1 MRHASPESKLA
12 RAQQKARLERERE
25 EEAEFVIRKGDG
37 GFLREIE
44 GLEGCWNA
52 HLQAEEMVE
61 EADIKAMD
69 EMHSSAVRH
78 YFTTAP
84 TTGIRANEKHERSKW
99 LRWPGTED
107 TP

>member
-1 MRHASPESKLA
+1 M

-44 GLEGCWNA
+44 GLEGCLGA

-61 EADIKAMD
+61 EAEMRAVD
-69 EMHSSAVRH
+69 EMHRDAVRH

-84 TTGIRANEKHERSKW
+84 AAGTRASEKHERSKW
-99 LRWPGTED
+99 W
-107 TP
+107 

>member
-1 MRHASPESKLA
+1 M
-12 RAQQKARLERERE
+12 
-25 EEAEFVIRKGDG
+25 IRKGDG

-44 GLEGCWNA
+44 GLEGCLNG

-84 TTGIRANEKHERSKW
+84 TTGTRANEKHERSKW
-99 LRWPGTED
+99 LQ
-107 TP
+107 

>member
-1 MRHASPESKLA
+1 
-12 RAQQKARLERERE
+12 
-25 EEAEFVIRKGDG
+25 
-37 GFLREIE
+37 
-44 GLEGCWNA
+44 LEGCLNA

-84 TTGIRANEKHERSKW
+84 TTGARASEKHERSMW
-99 LRWPGTED
+99 LQYPSLKD
-107 TP
+107 TTDC